1 MSRRYLERKG
11 ISRLPFALKIFED
24 FLRFDRKVGFHAR
37 ALDLR
42 DEFFLRTRTTVSSSR
57 AYFTITTLIRE
68 TRPAKRESSRRQS
81 LVIHLI
87 DLSAGSN
94 LARAEHDD
102 CTSFHNCSSPDDL
115 KVTESNEYFIRIESQ
130 PSNLPTTFSL
140 FSHFLQ
146 YPSSKTFPKHS
157 PRPRTR
163 VPYRY
168 VSHAGV
174 ISIEHYRA
182 VRETIQASLQPTA
195 PVIRPCSQDQ
205 YASHAMLFLFPFSK
219 KFGIAFG

>member
-24 FLRFDRKVGFHAR
+24 FLRFDRKVGFHV
-37 ALDLR
+37 LVLSIFGH
-42 DEFFLRTRTTVSSSR
+42 EFFLRTRTTVSSSR

-68 TRPAKRESSRRQS
+68 TRPAKRESSRRQP

-146 YPSSKTFPKHS
+146 YPSSKTFQTLSPSAHACSLSLRISRRGHFDRALSCRKRNHTGLS
-157 PRPRTR
+157 PTNSPCDTTVFPRP
-163 VPYRY
+163 
-168 VSHAGV
+168 
-174 ISIEHYRA
+174 
-182 VRETIQASLQPTA
+182 VREPRDAFS
-195 PVIRPCSQDQ
+195 
-205 YASHAMLFLFPFSK
+205 FSK